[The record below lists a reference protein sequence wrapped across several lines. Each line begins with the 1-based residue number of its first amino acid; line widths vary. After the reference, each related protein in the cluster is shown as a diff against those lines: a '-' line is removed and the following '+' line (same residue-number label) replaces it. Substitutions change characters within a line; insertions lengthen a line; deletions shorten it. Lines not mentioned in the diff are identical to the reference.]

1 MNHAVTTAVILL
13 CVLAYLSRC
22 FSGDGVT
29 LFEMHRH
36 TEVETMVRPRAP
48 VPPRA
53 ASELP
58 QRQRGLQTPA
68 FGPSLPQPGYQRPR
82 RPVEMEGGNEEVTD
96 IRTDSA
102 GEHYPQGTKYDSGS
116 SLGANGRH
124 GYHVYKSSTTTI
136 TIPLSVCVIIFS
148 LAALVFRALIICV
161 RSVYARLTYRPI
173 KSCYGCQQRSSF
185 SPCCKPAEDQS
196 AAEPQKPPPAYSP
209 NYALPLCN
217 PQGGSASENP
227 TTNYEG
233 AQGIRPETSSRVPGV
248 HTGAA
253 SSLLGYLY
261 GSRNTDAGKKRAR
274 VAPTEAIFKL
284 QSIFADNSSRDELSY
299 SDVDGELREVTTS
312 TGFGRTD
319 RR

>member
-1 MNHAVTTAVILL
+1 
-13 CVLAYLSRC
+13 
-22 FSGDGVT
+22 
-29 LFEMHRH
+29 MHRH

-53 ASELP
+53 ATELP

-68 FGPSLPQPGYQRPR
+68 FGPSAPQPGYRRPR
-82 RPVEMEGGNEEVTD
+82 RPVEMRGGDEEVTD

-102 GEHYPQGTKYDSGS
+102 GEHYLQGTKYDNGS
-116 SLGANGRH
+116 SLGANSRH
-124 GYHVYKSSTTTI
+124 GYHIYESSTTTI
-136 TIPLSVCVIIFS
+136 TLPLSLCVIIFC

-161 RSVYARLTYRPI
+161 TSVYARLTYRPV

-185 SPCCKPAEDQS
+185 SPCCKPAENQS
-196 AAEPQKPPPAYSP
+196 AAEPQESPPAYSP
-209 NYALPLCN
+209 NNTLPPCN
-217 PQGGSASENP
+217 PQDGSASENP

-233 AQGIRPETSSRVPGV
+233 AQGIRPEISSRVPGV
-248 HTGAA
+248 HAGAA
-253 SSLLGYLY
+253 SSLLACLY
-261 GSRNTDAGKKRAR
+261 GSRNTDAGKKHAR

-284 QSIFADNSSRDELSY
+284 QSIFADNSSRDELSC
-299 SDVDGELREVTTS
+299 SGVDGELREVTTS